1 MYQQQKNKF
10 DMPFCGLTK
19 KLKPT
24 GNRSPKYEFSADS
37 SKVKYICSL
46 TKRKYTLSQITE
58 WFMSPEVQKY
68 HNAGYVLKEMA
79 KTEEIQNPHQYDKG
93 TDQLVYTIMM
103 VKPFKP
109 QANIDG
115 MKPIGQ
121 AMPQYR
127 EIPMTEAQ
135 PSAPEKAVPVQKMD
149 DMDDEIPF

>member
-1 MYQQQKNKF
+1 MQQKNKF

-24 GNRSPKYEFSADS
+24 GNRSPKYEYSANS
-37 SKVKYICSL
+37 SQVKYICSL

-58 WFMSPEVQKY
+58 WFMTPEVQKY

-79 KTEEIQNPHQYDKG
+79 KTEEIQNPNQYDKG

-103 VKPFKP
+103 VKPYKP

-121 AMPQYR
+121 SVPRYTEQ
-127 EIPMTEAQ
+127 PMTQAQ
-135 PSAPEKAVPVQKMD
+135 PSAPDHAVPVQNMN

>member
-1 MYQQQKNKF
+1 MQQKNKF

-24 GNRSPKYEFSADS
+24 GNRSPKYEYSANS
-37 SKVKYICSL
+37 SQVKYICSL

-58 WFMSPEVQKY
+58 WFMTPEVQKY
-68 HNAGYVLKEMA
+68 HDAGYVLKEMA
-79 KTEEIQNPHQYDKG
+79 KTEEIQNPNQYDKG

-103 VKPFKP
+103 VKPYKP

-115 MKPIGQ
+115 MKPISQ
-121 AMPQYR
+121 SMPPHAQQFA
-127 EIPMTEAQ
+127 PDHAQ
-135 PSAPEKAVPVQKMD
+135 PVEKMS